1 MSTHP
6 LGYRTRTRKT
16 PMQSRL
22 VGAAFGV
29 SPGAGAVVREAY
41 PGMGI
46 EAGSVSRAEALR
58 SGTVSALLHGAVL
71 ALLIWFAWMTPAIR
85 EEILPVQLIKEEP
98 PKPVAKREEP
108 APEPAPKPEVEPAPA
123 PKALAERR
131 SMDFAPQAQAM
142 APQIVNP
149 TVVAQASPQV
159 NAQKIEMNQVAAVV
173 APQNITQATVVAER
187 VTAVNSVAVAQTA
200 KVDMGTAAAP
210 ALRGPANSALPAGPS
225 VGPRQ
230 IVENGNTVGT
240 GTAVDMGSG
249 SSVREGIASNRDVLG
264 SPDGAPL
271 ANVATRVGDGFM
283 RGDGGS
289 GTGSG
294 GDISDCLSRPEVM
307 QYQEQVRQRMYARW
321 VVPGDVPVNQKVQLR
336 FALDASGSVMKTELV
351 ASSDVLLGQT
361 AVDALRS
368 AAPFASMP
376 ERVRCLARRTLIGTF
391 SVPAVN

>member
-1 MSTHP
+1 M
-6 LGYRTRTRKT
+6 K
-16 PMQSRL
+16 SRL
-22 VGAAFGV
+22 VGAAFGR
-29 SPGAGAVVREAY
+29 PAGGGTVVREAY

-46 EAGSVSRAEALR
+46 EASVSRSEALKSGSVSAALHA
-58 SGTVSALLHGAVL
+58 ALF
-71 ALLIWFAWMTPAIR
+71 LLLLWLAWMTPAIR

-108 APEPAPKPEVEPAPA
+108 KPEPVPEPVVEEPAPA

-200 KVDMGTAAAP
+200 KVDMGTAASP
-210 ALRGPANSALPAGPS
+210 ALRGPANAALPAGPS

-230 IVENGNTVGT
+230 IVDSGSTVGT

-283 RGDGGS
+283 RGDGGN
-289 GTGSG
+289 GTGAGG
-294 GDISDCLSRPEVM
+294 GDISDCLSRPEVV

-351 ASSDVLLGQT
+351 ASSDAGLGQT

>member
-1 MSTHP
+1 
-6 LGYRTRTRKT
+6 
-16 PMQSRL
+16 MQSRL
-22 VGAAFGV
+22 VGAAFGA
-29 SPGAGAVVREAY
+29 PAGAGAAVREAY
-41 PGMGI
+41 PGMGP
-46 EAGSVSRAEALR
+46 EATTNRSEALK
-58 SGTVSALLHGAVL
+58 SGTVSAALHGALL
-71 ALLIWFAWMTPAIR
+71 ALLLWLAWLSPVIR
-85 EEILPVQLIKEEP
+85 EEILPVQLIREEP

-108 APEPAPKPEVEPAPA
+108 PPEPTPAPEPVVEPAPA

-131 SMDFAPQAQAM
+131 TMDFAPQAQAM

-149 TVVAQASPQV
+149 TVVAQATPQL

-173 APQNITQATVVAER
+173 APQNISQATVVAER

-200 KVDMGTAAAP
+200 KVDLGTSAAP
-210 ALRGPANSALPAGPS
+210 ALRGPTNAALAAGPS

-230 IVENGNTVGT
+230 VVATGNTIGT

-271 ANVATRVGDGFM
+271 ANVSTRVGEGFM
-283 RGDGGS
+283 RGDGGN

-294 GDISDCLSRPEVM
+294 DSSDCLTRPEVL

-321 VVPGDVPVNQKVQLR
+321 VVPGDVPVNQRVQLR

-351 ASSDVLLGQT
+351 SGSDASLGQT

-376 ERVRCLARRTLIGTF
+376 ERVRCLARMTLLGTF

>member
-6 LGYRTRTRKT
+6 LGYRTQKRKT

-22 VGAAFGV
+22 VGAAFGRAA
-29 SPGAGAVVREAY
+29 GGGAVVREAF
-41 PGMGI
+41 PGLGI
-46 EAGSVSRAEALR
+46 EATTSRAEAVK
-58 SGTVSALLHGAVL
+58 SGTVSAALHAALFLLLLWL
-71 ALLIWFAWMTPAIR
+71 AWLTPAIR
-85 EEILPVQLIKEEP
+85 EEILPVQLIKEAP
-98 PKPVAKREEP
+98 PPVAKREEP
-108 APEPAPKPEVEPAPA
+108 KPEPVPEPVVEEPAPA

-173 APQNITQATVVAER
+173 APQNITQATVMAER

-210 ALRGPANSALPAGPS
+210 ALRGPANAALPAGPS

-230 IVENGNTVGT
+230 IVEHGSTMGT

-283 RGDGGS
+283 RGDGGN
-289 GTGSG
+289 GTGAGG
-294 GDISDCLSRPEVM
+294 GDISDCLSRPEVV

-351 ASSDVLLGQT
+351 ASSDEGLGQT

>member
-1 MSTHP
+1 
-6 LGYRTRTRKT
+6 
-16 PMQSRL
+16 MQSRL
-22 VGAAFGV
+22 VGAAFGRA
-29 SPGAGAVVREAY
+29 AGGGTVVREAF
-41 PGMGI
+41 PGMGL
-46 EAGSVSRAEALR
+46 EASTSRAEALK
-58 SGTVSALLHGAVL
+58 SGSVSAVLHAALFLL
-71 ALLIWFAWMTPAIR
+71 LLWLAWMTPAIR

-108 APEPAPKPEVEPAPA
+108 KPEPVPEPAVEPAPA

-131 SMDFAPQAQAM
+131 SMDFAPQAQAI

-187 VTAVNSVAVAQTA
+187 VTAVNSVAAAQTA
-200 KVDMGTAAAP
+200 KIDMGTAAAP
-210 ALRGPANSALPAGPS
+210 ALRGPANAALPAGPS

-230 IVENGNTVGT
+230 IVDSGSTVGT

-283 RGDGGS
+283 RGDGG
-289 GTGSG
+289 TGAGG
-294 GDISDCLSRPEVM
+294 GDTSDCLSRPEVM

-351 ASSDVLLGQT
+351 TSSDVALGQT

>member
-6 LGYRTRTRKT
+6 LGIRRRTRKT

-22 VGAAFGV
+22 VGAAFGA
-29 SPGAGAVVREAY
+29 SAGAGTVVREAY
-41 PGMGI
+41 PGMWL
-46 EAGSVSRAEALR
+46 EVSSSRSETLK
-58 SGTVSALLHGAVL
+58 SGTASAALHAALL
-71 ALLIWFAWMTPAIR
+71 ALLLWFAWLTPAIR

-108 APEPAPKPEVEPAPA
+108 KPEPAPEPVVEPAPA

-131 SMDFAPQAQAM
+131 SMDFAPKAQAM

-149 TVVAQASPQV
+149 TVVAQASPQL
-159 NAQKIEMNQVAAVV
+159 NAQKLEMNQVAAVV

-187 VTAVNSVAVAQTA
+187 VTAVNSVVMAQTA
-200 KVDMGTAAAP
+200 KVDLGTAAAP
-210 ALRGPANSALPAGPS
+210 ALRGPANAALPAGPS

-230 IVENGNTVGT
+230 IVAAGNTIGT

-271 ANVATRVGDGFM
+271 ANVSTRVGDGFM
-283 RGDGGS
+283 RGDGGNGS
-289 GTGSG
+289 GG
-294 GDISDCLSRPEVM
+294 GDISDCLSRPEVL
-307 QYQEQVRQRMYARW
+307 QYQEQVKQRMYARW
-321 VVPGDVPVNQKVQLR
+321 ALPGEVPVNQKVQLR

-351 ASSDVLLGQT
+351 NASDAALGQS

>member
-1 MSTHP
+1 
-6 LGYRTRTRKT
+6 
-16 PMQSRL
+16 
-22 VGAAFGV
+22 
-29 SPGAGAVVREAY
+29 
-41 PGMGI
+41 
-46 EAGSVSRAEALR
+46 
-58 SGTVSALLHGAVL
+58 
-71 ALLIWFAWMTPAIR
+71 
-85 EEILPVQLIKEEP
+85 
-98 PKPVAKREEP
+98 
-108 APEPAPKPEVEPAPA
+108 
-123 PKALAERR
+123 
-131 SMDFAPQAQAM
+131 
-142 APQIVNP
+142 
-149 TVVAQASPQV
+149 VVAQAAPQLS
-159 NAQKIEMNQVAAVV
+159 AQKLEMNQVAAVV
-173 APQNITQATVVAER
+173 APQNISQATVVAER

-200 KVDMGTAAAP
+200 KVDLGSAAAP
-210 ALRGPANSALPAGPS
+210 ALRGPANAALPAGPS

-230 IVENGNTVGT
+230 IVASGNTIGT

-289 GTGSG
+289 GSGG
-294 GDISDCLSRPEVM
+294 GDISDCLSRPEVL

-351 ASSDVLLGQT
+351 SSSDAGLGQT

>member
-1 MSTHP
+1 
-6 LGYRTRTRKT
+6 
-16 PMQSRL
+16 MQTRL
-22 VGAAFGV
+22 VGAAFGA
-29 SPGAGAVVREAY
+29 PAGAGGVVREAF
-41 PGMGI
+41 PGMGL
-46 EAGSVSRAEALR
+46 EASLGRSDALK
-58 SGTVSALLHGAVL
+58 SGTVSAALHGALL
-71 ALLIWFAWMTPAIR
+71 ALLLWFAWLTPAIR
-85 EEILPVQLIKEEP
+85 EEILPVQLIKEEA

-108 APEPAPKPEVEPAPA
+108 KPEPAPEPEPVVEPAPA

-131 SMDFAPQAQAM
+131 SMDFAPQAQAL

-149 TVVAQASPQV
+149 TVVAQASPQL
-159 NAQKIEMNQVAAVV
+159 NAQKLEMNQVAAVV
-173 APQNITQATVVAER
+173 APQNISQATVIAER

-200 KVDMGTAAAP
+200 QVDLGTAAAP
-210 ALRGPANSALPAGPS
+210 ALRGPANAALPAGPS

-230 IVENGNTVGT
+230 IVTAGNTIGT

-271 ANVATRVGDGFM
+271 ANVSTRVGDGFM
-283 RGDGGS
+283 RGDGGN
-289 GTGSG
+289 GTGG
-294 GDISDCLSRPEVM
+294 GDISDCLSRPEVL
-307 QYQEQVRQRMYARW
+307 QYQELVRQRMYARW

-351 ASSDVLLGQT
+351 SSSDSGLGQT

>member
-1 MSTHP
+1 MSTQF
-6 LGYRTRTRKT
+6 LGIRHRARKT
-16 PMQSRL
+16 PLQARR
-22 VGAAFGV
+22 VGAAFR
-29 SPGAGAVVREAY
+29 AGADGAAVARVPF
-41 PGMGI
+41 PGIHIGG
-46 EAGSVSRAEALR
+46 ESHRAETLK
-58 SGTVSALLHGAVL
+58 SGTVSAALHAGFL
-71 ALLIWFAWMTPAIR
+71 ALLLWLAWMTPVIR

-108 APEPAPKPEVEPAPA
+108 KPEPVPEPVVEPAPA

-131 SMDFAPQAQAM
+131 SMDFAPQAQAI

-149 TVVAQASPQV
+149 TVVAQASPQL
-159 NAQKIEMNQVAAVV
+159 NAQKLEMNQVAAVV
-173 APQNITQATVVAER
+173 APQDISRATVVAER
-187 VTAVNSVAVAQTA
+187 VSAVNSVAVAQTA
-200 KVDMGTAAAP
+200 KVDLGTAAAP
-210 ALRGPANSALPAGPS
+210 ALRGPANAALPAGPS

-230 IVENGNTVGT
+230 IVSAGNTIGT
-240 GTAVDMGSG
+240 GTAVDMGTG

-271 ANVATRVGDGFM
+271 ANVSTRVGEGFM

-289 GTGSG
+289 GTGG
-294 GDISDCLSRPEVM
+294 GDFSDCLSRPEVL

-351 ASSDVLLGQT
+351 NASESGLGQT

>member
-1 MSTHP
+1 
-6 LGYRTRTRKT
+6 
-16 PMQSRL
+16 MQSRL
-22 VGAAFGV
+22 VGAAFGT
-29 SPGAGAVVREAY
+29 PAGAGGVVREAF

-46 EAGSVSRAEALR
+46 EITASRAEALK
-58 SGTVSALLHGAVL
+58 SGTVSAALHGALL
-71 ALLIWFAWMTPAIR
+71 ALLLWLAWMTPAIR

-98 PKPVAKREEP
+98 PKPIAKREEP
-108 APEPAPKPEVEPAPA
+108 KPEPVPEPAVEEPAPA

-200 KVDMGTAAAP
+200 KVDLGTAAAP
-210 ALRGPANSALPAGPS
+210 ALRGPANAALPAGPS

-230 IVENGNTVGT
+230 IVESGNTVGT

-271 ANVATRVGDGFM
+271 ANVSTRVGDGFM

-289 GTGSG
+289 GSGTGG
-294 GDISDCLSRPEVM
+294 GDVSDCLSRPEVM
-307 QYQEQVRQRMYARW
+307 QYQEQVRQRMYSRW

-351 ASSDVLLGQT
+351 SSSDATLGQT

>member
-1 MSTHP
+1 MI
-6 LGYRTRTRKT
+6 L
-16 PMQSRL
+16 
-22 VGAAFGV
+22 
-29 SPGAGAVVREAY
+29 GAGHQ
-41 PGMGI
+41 
-46 EAGSVSRAEALR
+46 RAEALK
-58 SGTVSALLHGAVL
+58 SGTASAALHAALL
-71 ALLIWFAWMTPAIR
+71 ALLLWFAWLTPAIR
-85 EEILPVQLIKEEP
+85 KEILPVQLIKEEP

-108 APEPAPKPEVEPAPA
+108 KPEPAPEPVAEPAPA

-149 TVVAQASPQV
+149 TVVAQASPQL
-159 NAQKIEMNQVAAVV
+159 NAQKLEMNQVAAVV
-173 APQNITQATVVAER
+173 APQNISQATVVAER
-187 VTAVNSVAVAQTA
+187 VTAVNAVVMAQTA
-200 KVDMGTAAAP
+200 KVDLGTASAP
-210 ALRGPANSALPAGPS
+210 ALRGPANAALPAGPS

-230 IVENGNTVGT
+230 IVAAGNTIGT

-271 ANVATRVGDGFM
+271 ANVSTRVGDGFM
-283 RGDGGS
+283 RGDGGN
-289 GTGSG
+289 GTG
-294 GDISDCLSRPEVM
+294 GDISDCLSRPEVLE
-307 QYQEQVRQRMYARW
+307 YQEQVKQRMYARW
-321 VVPGDVPVNQKVQLR
+321 ALPGEVPVNQKVQLR

-351 ASSDVLLGQT
+351 NSSDAALGQS

>member
-1 MSTHP
+1 
-6 LGYRTRTRKT
+6 
-16 PMQSRL
+16 MQSRL
-22 VGAAFGV
+22 VGAAFGA
-29 SPGAGAVVREAY
+29 SAGGGTAVREAY
-41 PGMGI
+41 PGMWL
-46 EAGSVSRAEALR
+46 EVSSSRADTLKSGAASAALHA
-58 SGTVSALLHGAVL
+58 ALL
-71 ALLIWFAWMTPAIR
+71 ALLLWLAWLTPAIR
-85 EEILPVQLIKEEP
+85 DEILPVQLIKEEP
-98 PKPVAKREEP
+98 PKPVAKVEE
-108 APEPAPKPEVEPAPA
+108 PKPEPVPEPEPVAEPAPA

-149 TVVAQASPQV
+149 TVVAQASPQL
-159 NAQKIEMNQVAAVV
+159 NAQKIEMNQVASVV

-200 KVDMGTAAAP
+200 KVDLGTAAAP
-210 ALRGPANSALPAGPS
+210 ALRGPANAALAAGPS

-230 IVENGNTVGT
+230 IVANGNTVGT

-271 ANVATRVGDGFM
+271 ANVSTRVGDGFM
-283 RGDGGS
+283 RGDGGN
-289 GTGSG
+289 GTGG
-294 GDISDCLSRPEVM
+294 GDISDCLTRPEVL
-307 QYQEQVRQRMYARW
+307 QYQEQVKQRMYARW
-321 VVPGDVPVNQKVQLR
+321 ALPGDVPVNQKVQLR

-351 ASSDVLLGQT
+351 NAGDAALGQS

>member
-1 MSTHP
+1 MSTQL
-6 LGYRTRTRKT
+6 LGIRHRARKT
-16 PMQSRL
+16 PLQARR
-22 VGAAFGV
+22 VGAAFRAG
-29 SPGAGAVVREAY
+29 GAGVAVAREPF
-41 PGMGI
+41 PGIHVGG
-46 EAGSVSRAEALR
+46 ESHRADTLK
-58 SGTVSALLHGAVL
+58 SGTVSALLHAGFL
-71 ALLIWFAWMTPAIR
+71 GLLILLAWMTPAIR

-98 PKPVAKREEP
+98 KPVAKREEP
-108 APEPAPKPEVEPAPA
+108 KPEPIPEPAVEPAPA

-149 TVVAQASPQV
+149 TVVAQASPQL
-159 NAQKIEMNQVAAVV
+159 NAQKLEMNQVAAVV
-173 APQNITQATVVAER
+173 APQNISQATVVAER

-200 KVDMGTAAAP
+200 KVDLGTAAAP
-210 ALRGPANSALPAGPS
+210 ALRGPANTALAAGPS

-230 IVENGNTVGT
+230 IAAAGDTIGT
-240 GTAVDMGSG
+240 GTAVDTGTG

-271 ANVATRVGDGFM
+271 ANVSTRVGEGFM

-289 GTGSG
+289 GSGG
-294 GDISDCLSRPEVM
+294 GDISDCLSRPEVL

-351 ASSDVLLGQT
+351 SASDSGLGQT

>member
-1 MSTHP
+1 
-6 LGYRTRTRKT
+6 
-16 PMQSRL
+16 MQSRL
-22 VGAAFGV
+22 VGAAFGR
-29 SPGAGAVVREAY
+29 PAGAGSVVREAY
-41 PGMGI
+41 PGMGV
-46 EAGSVSRAEALR
+46 EASASRGEAVR
-58 SGTVSALLHGAVL
+58 STTVSALIHGALL
-71 ALLIWFAWMTPAIR
+71 ALLLWLAWLTPAIR
-85 EEILPVQLIKEEP
+85 EEILPVMLIKEEP
-98 PKPVAKREEP
+98 PPVARREEP
-108 APEPAPKPEVEPAPA
+108 EPEPVPEPVVEEPAPA

-173 APQNITQATVVAER
+173 APTNITQATVVAER

-200 KVDMGTAAAP
+200 KVDMGTASAP
-210 ALRGPANSALPAGPS
+210 ALRGPANAALPAGPS

-230 IVENGNTVGT
+230 IVDAGNTIGT
-240 GTAVDMGSG
+240 GTAVDLGSG

-283 RGDGGS
+283 RGDGGN

-294 GDISDCLSRPEVM
+294 GDISDCLSRPEVV

-351 ASSDVLLGQT
+351 NSTDSGLGQT